1 MKTSKRQSWDTAIKH
16 LARHNLIKDIL
27 PPGTLKAIPSSNLSR
42 WRNEPDDK
50 YLHSDI
56 NLLIKQ
62 EIDLIKRI
70 NQSSKIKNINKAYF
84 RLCDTFQK
92 SSQK

>member
-42 WRNEPDDK
+42 WLNEPDDK
-50 YLHSDI
+50 YLYSEVNH
-56 NLLIKQ
+56 LVKQ
-62 EIDLIKRI
+62 EIDLIKRM